1 MKPGNN
7 IQEVSPQ
14 EILNELVKNWIKE
27 GNGRFRVIK
36 KLEKLGLRWIDAVT
50 LHDEIKYSM
59 PEYRVRGVLF
69 RTFQVLLLPIIIYF
83 IFIIGGWV
91 IGVLGALIDFIK
103 NSPFGWIFYFHGII
117 VPLGIAWI
125 TSLFNN

>member
-1 MKPGNN
+1 MKPRNS

-14 EILNELVKNWIKE
+14 EILKELVKNWIKE

-59 PEYRVRGVLF
+59 PEYRARGALSFFEHFNILLF
-69 RTFQVLLLPIIIYF
+69 PIIIYF

-91 IGVLGALIDFIK
+91 IGVLGALD
-103 NSPFGWIFYFHGII
+103 
-117 VPLGIAWI
+117 
-125 TSLFNN
+125 